1 MSLRDG
7 FERKGALWRTF
18 FASIP
23 PICIFPPGVVQWYR
37 TNVRYRK
44 EGSTLPKK
52 ETFILHTADYETIRP
67 LSAAQKGDLLDAIFC
82 HVRGE
87 EEPDLDPMTR
97 MAFRFMAAQL
107 DRDQE
112 KWEEVCRKRQEA
124 GRKGA
129 EARKANLAN
138 ATFANQSLAN
148 QADTDTESESESE
161 SESDPETESDSDS
174 EAVAVSEPDPVPPPV
189 EAVAAYC
196 AARNNH
202 IDAEKFCD
210 YYAARGW
217 MLGRE
222 RMVDWRAA
230 VRSWERRE
238 RAGPAQSPPPQEALN
253 EFDEQWLADVRRQR
267 AREKG
272 QPAERLT
279 P

>member
-1 MSLRDG
+1 M
-7 FERKGALWRTF
+7 
-18 FASIP
+18 
-23 PICIFPPGVVQWYR
+23 VQWYR

-112 KWEEVCRKRQEA
+112 KWEEVCRKRSEA
-124 GRKGA
+124 GKKSA
-129 EARKANLAN
+129 EVRARTAKATNVDFVEQCLTN
-138 ATFANQSLAN
+138 P
-148 QADTDTESESESE
+148 TDTESESES
-161 SESDPETESDSDS
+161 DPETETESDSDS

-267 AREKG
+267 AEGRNSEK
-272 QPAERLT
+272 
-279 P
+279 

>member
-1 MSLRDG
+1 
-7 FERKGALWRTF
+7 
-18 FASIP
+18 
-23 PICIFPPGVVQWYR
+23 
-37 TNVRYRK
+37 
-44 EGSTLPKK
+44 
-52 ETFILHTADYETIRP
+52 
-67 LSAAQKGDLLDAIFC
+67 
-82 HVRGE
+82 
-87 EEPDLDPMTR
+87 MTR

-112 KWEEVCRKRQEA
+112 KWEEVCRKRSEA
-124 GRKGA
+124 GKKSAEVRARTAKGTNVDFV
-129 EARKANLAN
+129 EQCLTNP
-138 ATFANQSLAN
+138 
-148 QADTDTESESESE
+148 TDTESE

-174 EAVAVSEPDPVPPPV
+174 EAVAVAEPDPVPPPV

-202 IDAEKFCD
+202 IDAEKFYD

-222 RMVDWRAA
+222 RMADWRAA

-267 AREKG
+267 AEGRNSEK
-272 QPAERLT
+272 
-279 P
+279 